1 MLLFQRSQS
10 LAYISSVPFVAKK
23 KKKGRYSSFLLS
35 LFPGVRFSSS
45 IGVDEVKA
53 LAALMTYKCAVV
65 GKYQRS
71 VKARGDLGMGWGCG
85 AVTQSSSSGALK
97 SRSALEVQDVPPGTD
112 APGPGSLQLQNAWPG
127 GRDMGVHRGA
137 PGVVLLTCRLC
148 VVMDSA
154 LPGGGCGRLGVR
166 ILPAFL
172 HTASLGGSCAWQ
184 GGVCACWGQAGSIWL
199 PHPVFCRC
207 SFRWCRG
214 GCED

>member
-1 MLLFQRSQS
+1 
-10 LAYISSVPFVAKK
+10 
-23 KKKGRYSSFLLS
+23 
-35 LFPGVRFSSS
+35 
-45 IGVDEVKA
+45 
-53 LAALMTYKCAVV
+53 MTYKCAVV

-71 VKARGDLGMGWGCG
+71 VKARGGLGMGWGRG
-85 AVTQSSSSGALK
+85 TVTQSSSSGALK

-112 APGPGSLQLQNAWPG
+112 APGPGSLRLQNARPG

-172 HTASLGGSCAWQ
+172 HTAS
-184 GGVCACWGQAGSIWL
+184 
-199 PHPVFCRC
+199 
-207 SFRWCRG
+207 
-214 GCED
+214 